1 MSPVQANRL
10 LSSLSNKLQHF
21 HNEPETPCSLF
32 HYEEQFMF
40 SLSLVI
46 LLLKYLLDS
55 LFLERHIF
63 QKNRYKSKL
72 KRSELKDISMLLST
86 SLKTQFWLVCLYH
99 KIVTLLWPQYLYH
112 ISQNMHMLLTRNF
125 IPDLPPHT
133 HNGLWN
139 RKRWYLI
146 FETLNHT
153 RFQILRDC
161 SEKPGFLMFFRSAS
175 SSSTPVSNKKK
186 KWKSLNCNNFLS
198 PAS

>member
-1 MSPVQANRL
+1 MSPVRANRL

-72 KRSELKDISMLLST
+72 KRSELKDKSMLLST

-99 KIVTLLWPQYLYH
+99 KIVTLLWPQY
-112 ISQNMHMLLTRNF
+112 
-125 IPDLPPHT
+125 
-133 HNGLWN
+133 
-139 RKRWYLI
+139 I
-146 FETLNHT
+146 F
-153 RFQILRDC
+153 
-161 SEKPGFLMFFRSAS
+161 
-175 SSSTPVSNKKK
+175 VSYFTKHAHAFNKKFYPGPPPTHTQ
-186 KWKSLNCNNFLS
+186 WALEQEEVVLNLRNPESHKVPDTQRLFRKTCFFDVFQERKLLYNS
-198 PAS
+198 CR